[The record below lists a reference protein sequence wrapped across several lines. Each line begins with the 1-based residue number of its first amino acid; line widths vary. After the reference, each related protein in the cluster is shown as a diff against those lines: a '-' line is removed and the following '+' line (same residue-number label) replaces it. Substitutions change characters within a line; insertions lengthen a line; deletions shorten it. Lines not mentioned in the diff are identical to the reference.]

1 LDIEDFGKKP
11 PKNVVFWKA
20 SYNKARNILRRF
32 LPKAPLALKAS
43 GFVWEE
49 EPIFWNSPLL
59 FSTKK
64 GRQKKGKPYDK
75 VGRGREG
82 AFFLQK
88 KEKERKKNK

>member
-1 LDIEDFGKKP
+1 LDIFDFGKKP
-11 PKNVVFWKA
+11 EA
-20 SYNKARNILRRF
+20 SYNKARNLLRRF
-32 LPKAPLALKAS
+32 LPKAPLL
-43 GFVWEE
+43 E